1 MRVIDSEDTGKNMT
15 LDAKIAREISY
26 ASSIKGPVGQALVRG
41 IENITGR
48 PRLIR
53 MAKGYE
59 ENVARGED
67 FWQVMLQ
74 KYGVDL
80 DIVSGTFDNI
90 PSDGP
95 LVLVA
100 NHPFGILDGMVMG
113 ALLSQARGG
122 DFKILAHNIF
132 QRAEEINRVILPI
145 SFDQTREAMR
155 LNLSTRKVALE
166 YLNNGGAIGIF
177 PGGSVA
183 TSDGPFGMPMDPRW
197 RRFTAK
203 LVAKSGATVVPVYF
217 NGRNGRFFQIVS
229 QYSDVLRKS
238 LLINEFRKAVKRKAQ
253 LVIGD
258 PLTPEVLAPFQK
270 DQHAL
275 MDFLR
280 ETTFSLSPKPL
291 KKRHYGKEFDD

>member
-1 MRVIDSEDTGKNMT
+1 MS

-26 ASSIKGPVGQALVRG
+26 ATSVKGPVGRAFVRTV
-41 IENITGR
+41 ENITGR

-53 MAKGYE
+53 MAQGYD

-80 DIVSGTFDNI
+80 EIVAGALDNI
-90 PSDGP
+90 PSEGP

-100 NHPFGILDGMVMG
+100 NHPFGILDGMIMG

-122 DFKILAHNIF
+122 DFKILAHNVF

-145 SFDQTREAMR
+145 SFDQTKEAMK
-155 LNLSTRKVALE
+155 LNLSTRKVALQ
-166 YLNNGGAIGIF
+166 YLNEGGAIGIF

-217 NGRNGRFFQIVS
+217 DGRNGRLFQIVS

-238 LLINEFRKAVKRKAQ
+238 LLINEFRKAIKGKTR

-258 PLTPEVLAPFQK
+258 PLTPEALQPFHK

-280 ETTFSLSPKPL
+280 ESTFALSPKPL

>member
-1 MRVIDSEDTGKNMT
+1 MT

-26 ASSIKGPVGQALVRG
+26 ATSVKGPVGRAFVRG
-41 IENITGR
+41 VENITGR

-53 MAKGYE
+53 MAQGYD

-74 KYGVDL
+74 KYGVEL
-80 DIVSGTFDNI
+80 DIVSGALDNI
-90 PSDGP
+90 PTEGP

-122 DFKILAHNIF
+122 DFKILAHNVF

-145 SFDQTREAMR
+145 SFDQTKEAMK
-155 LNLSTRKVALE
+155 LNLSTRKVALQ
-166 YLNNGGAIGIF
+166 YLNDGGAIGIF

-183 TSDGPFGMPMDPRW
+183 TSDGPFGKPMDPRW

-217 NGRNGRFFQIVS
+217 DGRNGRLFQIVS
-229 QYSDVLRKS
+229 QFSDVLRKA
-238 LLINEFRKAVKRKAQ
+238 LLINEFRKAIKGKTQ

-258 PLTPEVLAPFQK
+258 PLTPEVLEPFHK

-280 ETTFSLSPKPL
+280 ESTFALSPKPL

>member
-1 MRVIDSEDTGKNMT
+1 MS

-26 ASSIKGPVGQALVRG
+26 ATSVKGPVGRAFVRA

-53 MAKGYE
+53 MAQGYD

-80 DIVSGTFDNI
+80 EIVAGALDNI
-90 PSDGP
+90 PSEGP

-100 NHPFGILDGMVMG
+100 NHPFGILDGMIMG

-122 DFKILAHNIF
+122 DFKILAHNVF

-145 SFDQTREAMR
+145 SFDQTKEAMK
-155 LNLSTRKVALE
+155 LNLSTRKVALQ
-166 YLNNGGAIGIF
+166 YLNEGGAIGIF

-217 NGRNGRFFQIVS
+217 DGRNGRLFQIVS

-238 LLINEFRKAVKRKAQ
+238 LLINEFRKAIKGKTR

-258 PLTPEVLAPFQK
+258 PLTPEALQPFHK

-280 ETTFSLSPKPL
+280 ESTFALSPKPL